1 MTTQTLEAEKF
12 EALRER
18 YDAIDGVAQAGLTTA
33 DGRLLRQ
40 SWSED
45 NDCLS
50 HRSASGGVH
59 WRLIPAFWFH
69 WRFDTCLM
77 ERVIERF
84 PCSARG
90 TIRTGQVCL
99 ADKSIHQ

>member
-77 ERVIERF
+77 ERDSMRILLKNLECEVRY
-84 PCSARG
+84 G
-90 TIRTGQVCL
+90 VTKVDL
-99 ADKSIHQ
+99 